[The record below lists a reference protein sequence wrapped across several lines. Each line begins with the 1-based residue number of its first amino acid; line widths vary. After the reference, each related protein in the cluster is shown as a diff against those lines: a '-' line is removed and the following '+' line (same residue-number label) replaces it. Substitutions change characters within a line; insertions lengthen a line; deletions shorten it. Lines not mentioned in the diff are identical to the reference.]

1 MVGQRLVELCADKL
15 EERGA
20 SDQVDIVS
28 FCEERLAAYNRVR
41 LTSWFETRDE
51 DDLSLVGS
59 YKDAPQGE
67 WYASEERP
75 NCKVRVG
82 DLATGLDVDK
92 KTVACGD
99 ELVSYDK
106 CVLATGSYPF
116 VPPIPGKDLPGVFVY
131 RTIDDL
137 EALVA
142 YQKAHGVKSAAVIGG
157 GLLGLEAAKAM
168 HDLGMK
174 THILEYAPILM
185 CRQIDQGGHDALVGM
200 VEDLGLEVHCD
211 ARTKAFEADA
221 EGRVSK
227 VTFET
232 EGWDDLDVGIVVV
245 SAGIRPR
252 DEVAR
257 DAVECHERGGV
268 VVSDTL
274 QTSDKDVYAVGEV
287 ALHGGMI
294 YGLVAPGYAMGR
306 GRGGPPCC
314 RFTWGGSF
322 FDLRGR

>member
-1 MVGQRLVELCADKL
+1 MQALSCALLVAAANGFYSPQQKAKVAPRALARAAKEGQAAAGEKQRIVQRSVVKTRQPHHELQIYDDSQQRAQQFPPKQNARRTQVVVGNGMVGQRLVELCADKL

-20 SDQVDIVS
+20 SDDVDIVS

-41 LTSWFETRDE
+41 LTSWFETRDA

-99 ELVSYDK
+99 ELVKYDK

-142 YQKAHGVKSAAVIGG
+142 YQKAHGARAARNLLRGDGAGARAGRVEGREDNTDAAEAREDLNHAKTQASSPQPSSAA
-157 GLLGLEAAKAM
+157 A
-168 HDLGMK
+168 
-174 THILEYAPILM
+174 
-185 CRQIDQGGHDALVGM
+185 
-200 VEDLGLEVHCD
+200 
-211 ARTKAFEADA
+211 
-221 EGRVSK
+221 S
-227 VTFET
+227 
-232 EGWDDLDVGIVVV
+232 
-245 SAGIRPR
+245 SAWRRPR
-252 DEVAR
+252 
-257 DAVECHERGGV
+257 
-268 VVSDTL
+268 
-274 QTSDKDVYAVGEV
+274 
-287 ALHGGMI
+287 
-294 YGLVAPGYAMGR
+294 
-306 GRGGPPCC
+306 PCT
-314 RFTWGGSF
+314 TWA
-322 FDLRGR
+322 